1 MILLRVASL
10 VILAFWVGGLAALG
24 LVAAPAIFGT
34 LEAQDPAGGRTLAGL
49 VFGVV
54 FERFQYVALLL
65 GTLLLAL
72 LIVRALLGPRP
83 LRFAWRLWAVVLMM
97 AAGAASTFFIA
108 PRIDRIRRDTVGAV
122 AALSDTDPRRVEFGR
137 LHGLSNVLMLA
148 TLAGGVGL
156 IWMET
161 KDAH

>member
-1 MILLRVASL
+1 VIVLRVASL

-24 LVAAPAIFGT
+24 LVAAPAIFAT
-34 LEAQDPAGGRTLAGL
+34 LEAHDPAGGRTLAGL

-54 FERFQYVALLL
+54 FERFQYSALLL
-65 GTLLLAL
+65 GTLLVAL

-83 LRFAWRLWAVVLMM
+83 LRFAWRIWAVVLMM
-97 AAGAASTFFIA
+97 AAGAASTFVIA

-122 AALSDTDPRRVEFGR
+122 AALADTDPRRVEFNR

-148 TLAGGVGL
+148 TLAAGVGL
-156 IWMET
+156 IWMEA